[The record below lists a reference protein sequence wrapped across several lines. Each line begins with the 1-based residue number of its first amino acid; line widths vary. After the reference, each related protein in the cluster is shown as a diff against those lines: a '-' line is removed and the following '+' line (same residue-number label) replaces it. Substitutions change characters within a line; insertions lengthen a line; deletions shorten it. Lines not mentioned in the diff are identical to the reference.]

1 MKRILPL
8 LLLAHC
14 PRRGWRRV
22 VGPGLM
28 TLVAT
33 SSCAVVRPII
43 ASNGDLADARQVK
56 LARAEGD
63 RLSRMHEYLEHRPHG
78 EWAAEFRA
86 AFDAEEPAFYLS
98 ATKSRSAA
106 IDYLAWL
113 PRGPHAEAA
122 FALVRSFDEPVAETE
137 EARMLKA
144 AQENEKR
151 LERLAQER
159 QDAKDGVLEASS
171 VLVDPVNYG
180 RPVEQSPELARFM
193 LGGLNMGRTPTKRT
207 RVLSFTIPSKNGP
220 LPRTLEFT
228 VTLTKGDGEKVTGA
242 VIDGPDLFQRWAEAS
257 LVREVSPSEAEG
269 FVRDAVTTLAR
280 GKMDVV
286 LSNNLVTFAKK

>member
-1 MKRILPL
+1 MKRLLPL
-8 LLLAHC
+8 VLL
-14 PRRGWRRV
+14 
-22 VGPGLM
+22 
-28 TLVAT
+28 TQ
-33 SSCAVVRPII
+33 CAVMRPIV
-43 ASNGDLADARQVK
+43 ASNADLAEARQVK

-63 RLSRMHEYLEHRPHG
+63 RLARMGKYLEHNPSG
-78 EWAAEFRA
+78 EWAGEFRA
-86 AFDAEEPAFYLS
+86 AFDAEEPAFYRS
-98 ATKSRSAA
+98 STKSRSAA

-144 AQENEKR
+144 AQEDEKR

-159 QDAKDGVLEASS
+159 QDAKDAALEVSR
-171 VLVDPVNYG
+171 VLVDPTNYG

-193 LGGLNMGRTPTKRT
+193 LGGLNFGRTPTRRT
-207 RVLSFTIPSKNGP
+207 RVLSFTIPSKTGP

-228 VTLTKGDGEKVTGA
+228 VTLTKSGENVTGA
-242 VIDGPDLFQRWAEAS
+242 VIDGPDLFQRWTEAA
-257 LVREVSPSEAEG
+257 LVREVSPSEAEH

-280 GKMDVV
+280 GQVDVA